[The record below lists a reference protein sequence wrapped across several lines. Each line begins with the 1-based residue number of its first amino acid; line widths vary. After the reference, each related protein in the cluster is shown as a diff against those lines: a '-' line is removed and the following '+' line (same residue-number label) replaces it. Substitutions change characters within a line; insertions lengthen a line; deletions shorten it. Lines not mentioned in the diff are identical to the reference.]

1 MAEGFAAV
9 FDRHPLGLGAGPDR
23 YGERSGRGLGDAITA
38 GFAFIEL
45 GTVTPEAEPGHN
57 PGAAVLAA
65 CLARRPNSKD
75 CAVGVS
81 VGSRFAAAPQQIA
94 GDWCIAIEMLE
105 SAADFFTINLS
116 APYYASL
123 LQPGQGKVVIG
134 ALARARHALRAAVPL
149 LVKLPFGRPP
159 EDEAVSDL
167 LPALADCG
175 LDAVVVSSSPSATAA
190 AGEHIALTRRICRL
204 PVVATGGV
212 RTPAD
217 LRHRLEAGAS
227 LVQVYSVYADKAATP
242 GLPSLVDAARLYR
255 RG

>member
-9 FDRHPLGLGAGPDR
+9 LDRHPLGLGAGPDR
-23 YGERSGRGLGDAITA
+23 YGERSGRGLDDAIAT
-38 GFAFIEL
+38 GFAFVEL
-45 GTVTPEAEPGHN
+45 GTVTPEPEPGHN

-65 CLARRPNSKD
+65 CLARRRNPKD

-94 GDWCIAIEMLE
+94 GDWCIAMEMLE
-105 SAADFFTINLS
+105 SVTDFVTINLS

-123 LQPGQGKVVIG
+123 LQPGQKKAVIG
-134 ALARARHALRAAVPL
+134 ALVRARHALPAAVPL

-159 EDEAVSDL
+159 DDEAVSGL
-167 LPALADCG
+167 LPALTDCG
-175 LDAVVVSSSPSATAA
+175 LDAVVVSSNPGATAA
-190 AGEHIALTRRICRL
+190 AAEHIALTRRICNL

-217 LRHRLEAGAS
+217 LRHRLAAGAS
-227 LVQVYSVYADKAATP
+227 LVQVYSVYADITAAP
-242 GLPSLVDAARLYR
+242 GLPSLLDAARR
-255 RG
+255 HRGG